1 MNFGLIKGKKRN
13 NFMNMAR
20 VFNSIFLIS
29 LFITAVFV
37 NGCDY
42 TTHRTLSKETV
53 TTDEEPDP
61 DYKISLDH
69 NYQDFV
75 SFMFMGNRS
84 ESFSTYFNKFYTAN
98 EDFEEALKEYKT
110 TRLAFY
116 NQRFDSINILAPVLQ
131 STKDKF
137 TKVIERC
144 SKIIQY
150 NKNTKYFDDA
160 VMLIGLSYFYSNDF
174 LQAERKFNEFLS
186 KLSTSDISEEALLYL
201 GISKLRLKKI
211 ADGETILKTLL
222 QNSNNSEIKSQ
233 ALQVMAVQNIAQ
245 KNISVAIEDLKKSI
259 EITKDSEVKAE
270 RLFVLGKV
278 HSIYD
283 KKSAP
288 EMYAQAYKYTSNFD
302 FEFYAKLN
310 EAKALNEI
318 KMHSEA
324 LQILKKMDK
333 KYMDYPEF
341 KQLVELEIA
350 NTDFYEKKFTEAKEK
365 YFYIIVKYPSTI
377 AAAESYYRLGTYY
390 ELVKNN
396 YLKALISYKKSNE
409 TSLNHD
415 YANISSKKALT
426 LDKYF
431 TIQAIIHDTTKVEIP
446 VEEEELLF
454 FKNKYEQEQN
464 KELYKPGVDPKGGFG
479 DPKGGGISSRD
490 TIPEEDSLL
499 NAFQKNLDEKMKK
512 GELDTI
518 PNSNVQ
524 PLDTLGK
531 EKETGEPLT
540 PPVVNIDSLN
550 QVKESQKINAFF
562 ELAEIFYYDLNLQ
575 DSSIYYLE
583 KIIKDYNNSSLESK
597 AAFYLGSIY
606 KSQGDTVK
614 ANEYFEYVVS
624 KFPNSVFANESRI
637 NLGRTAVEQEFNTN
651 DSLTSVIDNIV
662 SGNGDR
668 ESQIRLLYISIGK
681 DSNNAQTPKAYY
693 TLGWAYE
700 NLYSNKDSALKYY
713 GLLIDNYPSSDLAI
727 NIKPKYDYYKSL
739 DVKDTTANTQPKDK
753 KDSLS
758 VNDSL
763 NTNPELKGD
772 DSLNVIPEKQ
782 ELNGQEEKK
791 EEIKKEN
798 TEEEKKKEEENG
810 ETKKRD
816 NGIGRFDNII
826 MGNIESYKRQI
837 NYFT

>member
-1 MNFGLIKGKKRN
+1 MS
-13 NFMNMAR
+13 R
-20 VFNSIFLIS
+20 VFNSIFLIC
-29 LFITAVFV
+29 LFITAVFT

-98 EDFEEALKEYKT
+98 EDYEEALKEYKT

-116 NQRFDSINILAPVLQ
+116 NQRLDSINILAPVLQ

-222 QNSNNSEIKSQ
+222 QTSNKPEIKSQ
-233 ALQVMAVQNIAQ
+233 ALQVLAVQNLAQ
-245 KNISVAIEDLKKSI
+245 KNISVAIEDLKKCI
-259 EITKDSEVKAE
+259 EITKDSELKAE
-270 RLFVLGKV
+270 RLFLLGKV
-278 HSIYD
+278 YSLYD

-288 EMYAQAYKYTSNFD
+288 EMYAQAYKNTSNFD
-302 FEFYAKLN
+302 FEFYSKLN

-318 KMHSEA
+318 KSYSEA

-350 NTDFYEKKFTEAKEK
+350 NIDTYERKFTEAKEK
-365 YFYIIVKYPSTI
+365 YFYIIVKYPSSI
-377 AAAESYYRLGTYY
+377 AAGESYYRLGTYY
-390 ELVKNN
+390 EFVKKD
-396 YLKALISYKKSNE
+396 YLKALVSYKKSNE

-415 YANISSKKALT
+415 YANTSSKKALT
-426 LDKYF
+426 LDRYF
-431 TIQAIIHDTTKVEIP
+431 TIQAIINDTTKIDIP
-446 VEEEELLF
+446 VEEEELQI
-454 FKNKYEQEQN
+454 FKNIYEQEQN
-464 KELYKPGVDPKGGFG
+464 KELNKPGIDPKGGNEN
-479 DPKGGGISSRD
+479 PKGGGISRRD

-499 NAFQKNLDEKMKK
+499 NAFQKILDEKQKK
-512 GELDTI
+512 GELDTL
-518 PNSNVQ
+518 PEFKET
-524 PLDTLGK
+524 PLDTSVTGK
-531 EKETGEPLT
+531 ENKESEVI
-540 PPVVNIDSLN
+540 PVVNTDSLN
-550 QVKESQKINAFF
+550 AVKESLKINAYF
-562 ELAEIFYYDLNLQ
+562 ELAEIFYYDLNQQ

-583 KIIKDYNNSSLESK
+583 KIINDYDNSTLASK
-597 AAFYLGSIY
+597 ASFYLGSIY
-606 KSQGDTVK
+606 KSQGDTEK
-614 ANEYFEYVVS
+614 AKKYFEYVIT

-637 NLGRTAVEQEFNTN
+637 NLGLNTIEQDFNTD
-651 DSLTSVIDNIV
+651 DSLTYVIDKLV
-662 SGNGDR
+662 SGSGDK
-668 ESQIRLLYISIGK
+668 ESLIRLLYVSIDK
-681 DSNNAQTPKAYY
+681 DPNSPHVSKAYY
-693 TLGWAYE
+693 ALGWTYE
-700 NLYSNKDSALKYY
+700 NIYPNKDSAMKYY
-713 GLLIDNYPSSDLAI
+713 EILMTKFPTSDLTA

-739 DVKDTTANTQPKDK
+739 DTKDTTEVKQTKSE
-753 KDSLS
+753 KDSLA
-758 VNDSL
+758 VDDTLNTKPGFNENDSL
-763 NTNPELKGD
+763 NVTPVDPSVKERENIK
-772 DSLNVIPEKQ
+772 
-782 ELNGQEEKK
+782 EENK
-791 EEIKKEN
+791 EEIKQENKEEKK
-798 TEEEKKKEEENG
+798 TEEEKG
-810 ETKKRD
+810 ELKQKDDIVLTINTDILRKR
-816 NGIGRFDNII
+816 II
-826 MGNIESYKRQI
+826 QVNTSFQYI
-837 NYFT
+837 